1 MLSAAD
7 AQTSEPI
14 WTLSLMR
21 HTQSLSNCLNFAF
34 EIYPGTSLVVQV
46 FRSPSANVGD
56 MGLLPGS
63 GRFHKLWN

>member
-1 MLSAAD
+1 MLSVAD
-7 AQTSEPI
+7 AQTSEPFL
-14 WTLSLMR
+14 TLSPMR
-21 HTQSLSNCLNFAF
+21 HTQSLSNCLNFTF

-56 MGLLPGS
+56 TGLLPGS